1 MHVHQ
6 GVHNAHMPIEDRAGR
21 RQWGRGYVALVDF
34 VSTHGHSRTPRGY
47 RTAQGFD
54 LGMWV
59 ANQRRAYRESTLGA
73 DQIERL
79 ELLPGWVW
87 EPHSQRWDEMFRAVA
102 THLDTDQEIPAAA
115 VSEGGHP
122 LGAWV
127 GAQRV
132 AYRRGALTAERIAR
146 LEALPGWVWSYRQS
160 TWEAGFEALR
170 RYAAEHGRTDVPRD
184 HVTADGFRLGDWV
197 HRQALEINSGRIPLG
212 RYQQL
217 VALRRTCESPTET
230 GESA

>member
-1 MHVHQ
+1 M
-6 GVHNAHMPIEDRAGR
+6 
-21 RQWGRGYVALVDF
+21 ALVDF

-102 THLDTDQEIPAAA
+102 THLDTDQEI
-115 VSEGGHP
+115 
-122 LGAWV
+122 
-127 GAQRV
+127 
-132 AYRRGALTAERIAR
+132 
-146 LEALPGWVWSYRQS
+146 
-160 TWEAGFEALR
+160 
-170 RYAAEHGRTDVPRD
+170 
-184 HVTADGFRLGDWV
+184 TADGFRLGDWV